1 LDVPPEQDPEDRVE
15 SRDEAQPQ
23 PPLTGVGGVRPEIFG
38 KYYLLD
44 RIAIGGMAEVFRAKT
59 FGHSGFEKTHVIKR
73 ILGHYAQSASFEAM
87 FVDEA
92 KLSVQL
98 SHPNIVHIYD
108 FGKIE
113 SNLFL
118 DMEAVDGKNLKLVMR
133 RLAEGSER
141 MPVKLAVYVAH
152 EIAKGLDYAHRKNDE
167 SGTPLNIVHRDIS
180 PANILLSYE
189 GGVKIVDFGIARAD
203 STQPEP
209 DNVIKG
215 KFQYMS
221 PEQATL
227 GKLDNRSDL
236 FSAGICLWEMLT
248 GKRLF
253 QRSKDVETVEAI
265 ASGRY
270 PLPSSYNPAVPS
282 ELDRLVL
289 RALALDPEERY
300 PNGSALQRDL
310 QDFLSPDTP
319 DRVAPVLSTLLR
331 ERFAGEI
338 EQERGRLEAATA
350 LVAELHYGGELDL
363 EMDEEIEEPLSSTI
377 KSIRPISGTPIAPP
391 PAKKEHPLLY
401 FGLALLLI
409 LGAAGLWFGKSDVA
423 TTGTLIVN
431 VSPPGA
437 SQGAAITLNGKSI
450 SSTTEDVVP
459 DVQHVVRVT
468 APGFVPRDKTVEI
481 VAGQVYAIDVEMTP
495 EVEATPEEPEL
506 PPAVAAPTPRL
517 PQPPV
522 ASGVEATPAPT
533 PPPGEEAKPMIAFDS
548 EPQGARVY
556 AEGKVVGRTPFV
568 WKAPAPETAYP
579 VEFRLPG
586 YNSEQAV
593 ARSPK
598 VGVEVPV
605 FRDLSKKEAPTK
617 GRLSVTALPGWA
629 RVYINGEFVKTTP
642 LYEHEITPGTYKLRL
657 TNERLS
663 VDIEDTV
670 SIEAGEV
677 TRKSYRLD
685 E

>member
-1 LDVPPEQDPEDRVE
+1 M
-15 SRDEAQPQ
+15 
-23 PPLTGVGGVRPEIFG
+23 RPEIFG

-73 ILGHYAQSASFEAM
+73 ILGHYAQSPDFEAM

-118 DMEAVDGKNLKLVMR
+118 DMEAVDGKNLKLLMR

-141 MPVKLAVYVAH
+141 MPVKVAVYIAH
-152 EIAKGLDYAHRKNDE
+152 EMAKGLDYAHRKKDA
-167 SGTPLNIVHRDIS
+167 SGVPLNIVHRDIS

-221 PEQATL
+221 PEQAERV
-227 GKLDNRSDL
+227 KLDHRSDL

-248 GKRLF
+248 GNRLF
-253 QRSKDVETVEAI
+253 QRSSDVETVQAI
-265 ASGRY
+265 TEGRY

-282 ELDRLVL
+282 ELDRVVL

-300 PNGSALQRDL
+300 PDGAALQRDL
-310 QDFLSPDTP
+310 QDFLLPDTP
-319 DRVAPVLSTLLR
+319 DRIAPVLSTLLR
-331 ERFAGEI
+331 ARFEAEI
-338 EQERGRLEAATA
+338 VDEQTRLEAATT
-350 LVAELHYGGELDL
+350 LVADLHYGGELDL
-363 EMDEEIEEPLSSTI
+363 EMDDDFEEEPPPPTLE
-377 KSIRPISGTPIAPP
+377 SIRPVGEAPP
-391 PAKKEHPLLY
+391 PPRAARKERPLLY
-401 FGLALLLI
+401 FTLALLVL
-409 LGAAGLWFGKSDVA
+409 LGAAGLWFGKPEA
-423 TTGTLIVN
+423 PTTGTLRVN
-431 VSPPGA
+431 VSPPD
-437 SQGAAITLNGKSI
+437 AAAVAQLTLDGDSI
-450 SSTTEDVVP
+450 GDVVDDVVP
-459 DVQHVVRVT
+459 DVQHVLRVV
-468 APGFVPRDKTVEI
+468 APGFHTKDKSIEL
-481 VAGQVYAIDVEMTP
+481 VAGQVFSVDIELSPDVP
-495 EVEATPEEPEL
+495 EATPPPEPE
-506 PPAVAAPTPRL
+506 VTPKPR
-517 PQPPV
+517 PRPRPPV
-522 ASGVEATPAPT
+522 AATPKPTPTPAPVA
-533 PPPGEEAKPMIAFDS
+533 AKSEISFDS
-548 EPQGARVY
+548 EPPGARVF
-556 AEGKVVGRTPFV
+556 AEGRVVGRTPFV
-568 WKAPAPETAYP
+568 WQAPDPETAYP

-586 YNSEQAV
+586 HSSSQAV

-598 VGVEVPV
+598 AGEQVTVYRELTP
-605 FRDLSKKEAPTK
+605 KETPTL

-642 LYEHEITPGTYKLRL
+642 LYEHELKPGKYDLRL
-657 TNERLS
+657 TNERLG
-663 VDIEDTV
+663 VDIQDSV
-670 SIEAGEV
+670 SIEAGAV